1 MRAGGAARLRF
12 TLKAEHLAIADAS
25 GDQIVRA
32 GDYEVFFKASTDA
45 ELLRAPITLGGE
57 DRVVASFAL

>member
-1 MRAGGAARLRF
+1 V
-12 TLKAEHLAIADAS
+12 EHLAIADVV

-32 GDYEVFFKASTDA
+32 GDYEVFFRATTDA
-45 ELLRAPITLGGE
+45 EVLRAPVRLGGE